1 VCIPRP
7 VPRRADPGRSLTASL
22 SAVHRRLLTIL
33 FSITGLFALSAAAS
47 GCSTFS
53 DADAA
58 ARVDETE
65 LPPDELSDLVDAL
78 AQGRDPNDAELVR
91 QTIALWIQVEV
102 INAGLDD
109 AGATLTDTQKT
120 EARTQL
126 ETQFPGFA
134 DLSEST
140 AETLTRVQ
148 ATSNAA
154 QSVPDFDTLVA
165 ESAEAADVYV
175 DPRFGTFDP
184 DAGAVLPLGLA
195 PTDVTAVTAVTG

>member
-1 VCIPRP
+1 M
-7 VPRRADPGRSLTASL
+7 
-22 SAVHRRLLTIL
+22 HRRPLTIL
-33 FSITGLFALSAAAS
+33 FSVIGLFTLSAAAS

-58 ARVDETE
+58 ARVDEAE

-78 AQGRDPNDAELVR
+78 AQGRDPNDGEVVR
-91 QTIALWIQVEV
+91 QTIGLWIQVEV
-102 INAGLDD
+102 INAGLDE

-126 ETQFPGFA
+126 ETQFAGFA
-134 DLSEST
+134 ELSEST
-140 AETLTRVQ
+140 AEALVRVQ

-154 QSVPDFDTLVA
+154 QAVPDFQTLVTEA
-165 ESAEAADVYV
+165 SEAADIYV

-184 DAGAVLPLGLA
+184 VAGAVAPLGLA
-195 PTDVTAVTAVTG
+195 PVDLTAVTDVTG